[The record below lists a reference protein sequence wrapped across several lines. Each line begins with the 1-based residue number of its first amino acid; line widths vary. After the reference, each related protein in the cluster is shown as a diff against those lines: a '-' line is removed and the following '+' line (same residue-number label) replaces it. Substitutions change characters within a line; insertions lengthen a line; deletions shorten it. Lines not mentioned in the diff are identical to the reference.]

1 MPNVDELLGGARD
14 SISVKRV
21 FGDPIENNGTTVVPV
36 ATVFGGGG
44 GGGDNDNNGGLG
56 FGLGAKPSG
65 AYVIKDGEVSWRP
78 AVDPNRILTIVG
90 VVVVAFLITR
100 PRMVKARAKAL
111 ARRAAA
117 D

>member
-65 AYVIKDGEVSWRP
+65 AYVIKDGEVTWKP
-78 AVDPNRILTIVG
+78 AVDVNRLIG
-90 VVVVAFLITR
+90 FAFLLGL
-100 PRMVKARAKAL
+100 AFAL
-111 ARRAAA
+111 KR
-117 D
+117 